1 MNWSKVEIEALE
13 RFFRANLINS
23 ATGFK
28 SLCLLGSRNEAGTE
42 NLAVF
47 TQILH
52 VGADPAMLGILFRP
66 IVAGMHSLNNIR
78 ETGWFT
84 LNHVL
89 DGEAEAAHWTSAR
102 WEVSEFEATGFNTE
116 YLPQIPAPFVKG
128 SRVRMA
134 LQPVREIP
142 IEENGTTFLL
152 ASLQYLEVPDF
163 ALKDDGFA
171 DLVVAGSMAGTGLDG
186 YANAS
191 GLKRF
196 SYARTNEKPQSI

>member
-1 MNWSKVEIEALE
+1 MNWSKVEIEGLE

-23 ATGFK
+23 VTGFK
-28 SLCLLGSRNEAGTE
+28 SLCLLGSRDAAGRE

-47 TQILH
+47 TQVIH
-52 VGADPAMLGILFRP
+52 IGADPPMLGILFRP
-66 IVAGMHSLNNIR
+66 VIDGMHSLANIR

-89 DGEAEAAHWTSAR
+89 DGEAQDAHWTSAR
-102 WEVSEFEATGFNTE
+102 WEVSEFQVTGFDPE

-134 LQPVREIP
+134 LQPVREIL
-142 IEENGTTFLL
+142 IEENGTTLLL
-152 ASLQYLEVPDF
+152 AEIQYLEVPDY
-163 ALKDDGFA
+163 ALSEDGFA
-171 DLVVAGSMAGTGLDG
+171 DLLIAGSLAGTGLDG
-186 YANAS
+186 YASVS

-196 SYARTNEKPQSI
+196 SYARPKEKPRPI